1 MGAVCLRMLKHR
13 FEPSALTGYALN
25 PLDRFSAK
33 RDDPAFLAAL
43 AQAPET
49 LWYVIGKDRP
59 ALKIT
64 ESGPQALFTGD
75 EAAALGRIRESVLLG
90 RDDTHTYFA
99 GLLDDGVIVT
109 REAADEGAFVETNQL
124 VIPGRP
130 DILLKDLRAII
141 MEGALPA
148 NQIGALGHAKSLLNW
163 HARHRFCSMCGART
177 ELAAGG
183 YRRDCK
189 ACGAQHFP
197 RTDPVVIML
206 AVRGEECLLGRQP
219 RFNKGMYSALAGFLE
234 PGETIESAVRRE
246 ILEESAIEIGKVAYH
261 ASQPWPF
268 PSSIMIGCIAQAVSS
283 KIEIDRT
290 ELEDC
295 RWFSRAEVETMFART
310 HPAGFLAPNPAAIA
324 HHLLHAWMKR
334 ESEQF

>member
-1 MGAVCLRMLKHR
+1 MLKDR
-13 FEPSALTGYALN
+13 PEPSALTGYALN
-25 PLDRFSAK
+25 TLDRFSAK
-33 RDDPAFLAAL
+33 RDDPEFIAELMRDPDCRWFI
-43 AQAPET
+43 
-49 LWYVIGKDRP
+49 IGKDRP
-59 ALKIT
+59 ALILRD
-64 ESGPQALFTGD
+64 GAQDALFTGD
-75 EAAALGRIRESVLLG
+75 EAAALGRIRDSVLLG
-90 RDDTHTYFA
+90 RDGERTYFA
-99 GLLDDGVIVT
+99 GLLDDGVVVT
-109 REAADEGAFVETNQL
+109 RETADDGAFVETNQL
-124 VIPGRP
+124 VIPARP
-130 DILLKDLRAII
+130 DILLKDLRAIT

-148 NQIGALGHAKSLLNW
+148 HQIGALGQAKSLLNW

-177 ELAAGG
+177 ELACAG

-189 ACGAQHFP
+189 ACGTQHFP

-246 ILEESAIEIGKVAYH
+246 ILEESAIEVGRVAYH

-268 PSSIMIGCIAQAVSS
+268 PSSIMIGCIAEAVTSR
-283 KIEIDRT
+283 IEIDRT

-295 RWFSRAEVETMFART
+295 RWFTRAEVETMFARA

-324 HHLLHAWMKR
+324 YHLLHAWMRR
-334 ESEQF
+334 ETPQF

>member
-1 MGAVCLRMLKHR
+1 MFKTRP
-13 FEPSALTGYALN
+13 EPSALTGYALN

-33 RDDPAFLAAL
+33 RDDPDFVAELMR
-43 AQAPET
+43 APEAR
-49 LWYVIGKDRP
+49 WFIIGKDRP
-59 ALKIT
+59 ALKVQDDGQ
-64 ESGPQALFTGD
+64 EALFTTE
-75 EAAALGRIRESVLLG
+75 EAMALGRIRESVLLG
-90 RDDTHTYFA
+90 RDDNHTYFA
-99 GLLDDGVIVT
+99 GLLDDGAIVT
-109 REAADEGAFVETNQL
+109 REAADDGAFVETTQL
-124 VIPGRP
+124 VIPARP
-130 DILLKDLRAII
+130 DILLKDLRAIT

-148 NQIGALGHAKSLLNW
+148 NRIGALGQAKSLLHW

-177 ELAAGG
+177 EVACAG

-189 ACGAQHFP
+189 ACGSQHFP

-246 ILEESAIEIGKVAYH
+246 ILEESAIEVGRVAYL

-268 PSSIMIGCIAQAVSS
+268 PSSIMVGCIAEAMTSR
-283 KIEIDRT
+283 IEVDRT

-295 RWFSRAEVETMFART
+295 RWFTRAEVETMFARA

-324 HHLLHAWMKR
+324 HYLLHAWMRR
-334 ESEQF
+334 ETPQF

>member
-1 MGAVCLRMLKHR
+1 MYKNRP
-13 FEPSALTGYALN
+13 EPSALTGYALN

-33 RDDPAFLAAL
+33 RDDPAYLAELMA
-43 AQAPET
+43 APDT
-49 LWYVIGKDRP
+49 RWFVIGKDRP
-59 ALKIT
+59 ALKIAPG
-64 ESGPQALFTGD
+64 GPEALFTGD
-75 EAAALGRIRESVLLG
+75 EVAALGRIRDTVLLG
-90 RDDTHTYFA
+90 RDDSHTYFA
-99 GLLDDGVIVT
+99 GLLDDGVIVA
-109 REAADEGAFVETNQL
+109 REAADEGAFIETNQL
-124 VIPGRP
+124 VIPSRP
-130 DILLKDLRAII
+130 DILLKDLRAIV

-148 NQIGALGHAKSLLNW
+148 NQIGALGQAKSLLHW

-177 ELAAGG
+177 ESASAG

-189 ACGAQHFP
+189 ACGSQHFP

-206 AVRGEECLLGRQP
+206 AVYGDECLLGRQP

-246 ILEESAIEIGKVAYH
+246 ILEESGIQIGRVAYQ

-268 PSSIMIGCIAQAVSS
+268 PSSIMIGCIAEAITSRV
-283 KIEIDRT
+283 EIDYT

-310 HPAGFLAPNPAAIA
+310 HPSGFLAPNPAAIA
-324 HHLLHAWMKR
+324 HHLLYAWMKR
-334 ESEQF
+334 ETEQF